1 MKVYQIISER
11 KQLNEFVPILA
22 GLTVAGVIQAVG
34 VAMTAWSIYDIYKFI
49 GKYNKD
55 PAAIS
60 DAEWGDLWI
69 DVILLAIPVAAKLGK
84 PAVVKMLPES
94 VVAKGG
100 KWMKTRVVDL
110 IAKKGGAK
118 AAEKGADTVA
128 KAATKEIKVGKYT
141 FQVTK
146 AAEEA
151 GRKKFLG
158 LSPIVQDIL
167 KWGVTAEFAVNY
179 MMQIWDL
186 EDQYQKCIAGDKT
199 TKIFGDD
206 SKEAAYAHAKQIRT
220 KLLGEVVVGVG
231 VSLGVTSKA
240 VGLIG
245 SLGKWITTAVTG
257 SATAGRVVA
266 SPATLGAWLIKLAE
280 GGPLRN
286 AALLAFLQTPY
297 GKQFLETSVV
307 ELITDTVGGV
317 TAATLDLGVK
327 AMSAVGVEVPAAVK
341 TKITDPRSPE
351 DQAAAADPAT
361 NVQKNPTNPKIVY
374 VNGVQVS
381 DANGYQAIGDK
392 MMNDIRADAAALGK
406 PDPTAGIKKDP
417 KKKYDYYGVN

>member
-11 KQLNEFVPILA
+11 KQLNEFLPVLLG
-22 GLTVAGVIQAVG
+22 GLTIAGVIEAVG
-34 VAMTAWSIYDIYKFI
+34 LAMAAWSIYDIYKFI
-49 GKYNKD
+49 SKYNED

-60 DAEWGDLWI
+60 DSEWNDLWI
-69 DVILLAIPVAAKLGK
+69 DAILLAIPMGAKLGK
-84 PAVVKMLPES
+84 PAIIKMLPES

-100 KWMKTRVVDL
+100 KWMKTRVIDL
-110 IAKKGGAK
+110 IEKKGGKAAAK
-118 AAEKGADTVA
+118 AG
-128 KAATKEIKVGKYT
+128 
-141 FQVTK
+141 TK
-146 AAEEA
+146 AAKTEVAVGKTTMEVTKVAEAA

-158 LSPIVQDIL
+158 LSPLVQDIL
-167 KWGVTAEFAVNY
+167 KWGVTAEFALNY
-179 MMQIWDL
+179 YTQIAEL

-199 TKIFGDD
+199 TAIFGDD
-206 SKEAAYAHAKQIRT
+206 SKEAAYAHANKIRA
-220 KLLGEVVVGVG
+220 KLIGEVVLGVG

-240 VGLIG
+240 VGLVG

-257 SATAGRVVA
+257 STTAGKLVA
-266 SPATLGAWLIKLAE
+266 SPATLGAWLIKLVE

-307 ELITDTVGGV
+307 ELITGTVGGV

-327 AMSAVGVEVPAAVK
+327 AMSAVGIEAPAAVK

-351 DQAAAADPAT
+351 DQASAADPTT
-361 NVQKNPTNPKIVY
+361 NVQKNPTNPKIRY
-374 VNGVQVS
+374 VNGVQIS
-381 DANGYQAIGDK
+381 DENGYQAIGDK
-392 MMNDIRADAAALGK
+392 MMNDIRADAVAVGK

-417 KKKYDYYGVN
+417 NKKYDYYGVN